1 MGVLLEIGKSTWLI
15 SPSCVSVQRTYGH
28 LYCPTLFLMI
38 ESMKANK
45 SSTVAK
51 IVGLSIIGV
60 LVAGFILPQLLR

>member
-1 MGVLLEIGKSTWLI
+1 VL
-15 SPSCVSVQRTYGH
+15 VQHTEGH
-28 LYCPTLFLMI
+28 LYCTSFFLLI

-60 LVAGFILPQLLR
+60 LVAGFVLPQLLR